1 MYSHD
6 DIQALILRPAGS
18 DLEFDPQFHALVQ
31 VLEEKEDVQY
41 GDRIY
46 PPDDIDWRWVEE
58 QCGQL
63 LQRSLDLRIAV
74 YQSYAWLKCEGMA
87 GFCAGLDL
95 LHALIVQRW
104 DDLHPQ
110 LLAEDDFDPLLRL
123 NSLAYLCAPNT
134 VRKELES
141 LPLVV
146 NTDGEC
152 VCFSGLEGE
161 KSASDAQGVEALR
174 KDSID
179 RLQRL
184 TEAEEIA
191 AFHDSFHGV
200 QRLLNAVEGI
210 HHALSER
217 VGAVAGLP
225 LQPLNALLQRWVL
238 LLRPYLQIRVVG
250 EEGPETHREEPAG
263 SPLSPSFS
271 GSCRDRDDVI
281 RALDE
286 VCRYYRHHEPNS
298 PIPLLI
304 GRAKKLVEMDFL
316 QIISEL
322 TPESIEKI
330 KGLAG
335 LNVQD
340 D

>member
-18 DLEFDPQFHALVQ
+18 DLEFDPQFHALLQ

-46 PPDDIDWRWVEE
+46 LPDEIDWRWVEE
-58 QCGQL
+58 QCGEL

-74 YQSYAWLKCEGMA
+74 YQSYALLKCEGME

-95 LHALIVQRW
+95 LHALIEQRW

-134 VRKELES
+134 VGKVLGR
-141 LPLVV
+141 LPLLG
-146 NTDGEC
+146 NSDEEG
-152 VCFSGLEGE
+152 VCFAWLEGE
-161 KSASDAQGVEALR
+161 MVSGNDQNAEVR
-174 KDSID
+174 RNDSIE

-184 TEAEEIA
+184 SAEDEIA
-191 AFHDSFHGV
+191 AFHDSFYV
-200 QRLLNAVEGI
+200 LQRMLDAVERI
-210 HHALSER
+210 HSALCER

-225 LQPLNALLQRWVL
+225 LQPLNAILQRRVA
-238 LLRPYLQIRVVG
+238 LLRPYLKIPVEG
-250 EEGPETHREEPAG
+250 EEALTAHAEVGAT
-263 SPLSPSFS
+263 LSHPFS
-271 GSCRDRDDVI
+271 GSCRGRADVI

-286 VCRYYRHHEPNS
+286 VCRYYRSHEPNS

-304 GRAKKLVEMDFL
+304 ERAKKLVEMDFL
-316 QIISEL
+316 QIINEL

-330 KGLAG
+330 KGLVG
-335 LNVQD
+335 LNDQD